1 MVCVT
6 IIGTGDL
13 AHGLAHLFYVN
24 NNNGN
29 GDTAVA
35 NDHYVQRSHQ
45 LLVTKPG
52 LRPGATVGSTS
63 TFHETAVPLVDMNEG
78 IARADVIVLAVPAS
92 ALRLFLAE
100 YHDRIKE
107 GNKIVVDATNSPRRG
122 QDVISI
128 LTKSSSPPN
137 STTTMIQSVKAFH
150 DIGAVEALLDKP
162 ANKRKIPVQMCSNY
176 PNALAVVR
184 AFAEESLGLDVKV
197 IPYQHYGQVAQVQ
210 YRLDESWI
218 SAIVIMLLLFAVTE
232 TYAIFRS
239 VTTVFLYSMIIDDV
253 I

>member
-13 AHGLAHLFYVN
+13 AHGLAHLFFVNN

-29 GDTAVA
+29 SAVA
-35 NDHYVQRSHQ
+35 NDHYVQQSHQ

-52 LRPGATVGSTS
+52 LRPGGAGSTN

-78 IARADVIVLAVPAS
+78 IARADVIVLAIPAS
-92 ALRLFLAE
+92 ALRLFLSE
-100 YHDRIKE
+100 YQDRLQE

-128 LTKSSSPPN
+128 LTKSSSSPPN
-137 STTTMIQSVKAFH
+137 STTTTIQSVKAFH

-176 PNALAVVR
+176 PDALAVVR

-197 IPYQHYGQVAQVQ
+197 IPYQHYGQIAQVQ

-218 SAIVIMLLLFAVTE
+218 TAIVIMLLLFVVTE

-239 VTTVFLYSMIIDDV
+239 VTSAFP
-253 I
+253 

>member
-6 IIGTGDL
+6 IVGTGDL
-13 AHGLAHLFYVN
+13 AHGLAHLFFVN
-24 NNNGN
+24 NNKNNGN
-29 GDTAVA
+29 GDTTAVA
-35 NDHYVQRSHQ
+35 VNDHLEQQQSHQ

-52 LRPGATVGSTS
+52 LRLGAAAVGSTN

-78 IARADVIVLAVPAS
+78 IARADVIVLAIPAS
-92 ALRLFLAE
+92 ALRSFLAE
-100 YHDRIKE
+100 YQDHLQE
-107 GNKIVVDATNSPRRG
+107 GKKIVVDATNSPRRG

-137 STTTMIQSVKAFH
+137 STTTSIQSVKAFH

-176 PNALAVVR
+176 PDALAVVR
-184 AFAEESLGLDVKV
+184 TFAEESLGLDVKV
-197 IPYQHYGQVAQVQ
+197 IPYQHYGQIAQVQ

-218 SAIVIMLLLFAVTE
+218 RAIAIMLLLFVVTE
-232 TYAIFRS
+232 TYSIFRS
-239 VTTVFLYSMIIDDV
+239 VTTTAST
-253 I
+253 